1 VIEEGPAGKFFAAAL
16 QEARGAKGFSRPNPA
31 VGAVIVFDGEIIA
44 RGRTREP
51 GNAHAEVDAISR
63 VADPSVL
70 TRCDLY
76 VTLEPCAHHGRTPP
90 CTEAI
95 RKAGL
100 RRVHVALL
108 DLNPAVS
115 GKSRR
120 SLSEN
125 GIETLYD
132 CPAALRREAF
142 VLNRDFYFRQHFGR
156 PRVTLKWAMTL
167 DGKIAAR
174 TGDSR
179 WVSGDVSRE
188 RVQALRLQHDAVL
201 VGGRTALHD
210 DPELTVRTEPIPA
223 SQALRIV
230 LDRRGLTPPGHRLF
244 TDPHPTLFVVDGQTP
259 KSFIERARKSAK
271 ETWELGDPN
280 DLKFMLERLSRE
292 REINSILVEGGSA
305 IHSAFL
311 SADLADEVQ
320 VFVAPRILADGMGLS
335 PIASGIAKHK
345 MAEALSIE
353 GGRWETLGK
362 DILFSGPVHR
372 QWDDEL
378 FRRADPPGPE

>member
-1 VIEEGPAGKFFAAAL
+1 MSEEGPAGKFFAAAL
-16 QEARGAKGFSRPNPA
+16 EEARGARGFCRPNPA
-31 VGAVIVFDGEIIA
+31 VGAVIVMDGEIIA

-51 GNAHAEVDAISR
+51 GKAHAEVDAISR
-63 VADPSVL
+63 VADPAVL
-70 TRCDLY
+70 GRCDLY
-76 VTLEPCAHHGRTPP
+76 VTLEPCAHQGRTPP
-90 CTEAI
+90 CTDAI

-115 GKSRR
+115 GKSRQF
-120 SLSEN
+120 LSDA

-132 CPAALRREAF
+132 CPADLRREAF
-142 VLNRDFYFRQHFGR
+142 VLNRDFYFRQRFGR

-174 TGDSR
+174 SGDSR
-179 WVSGDVSRE
+179 WISGDVSRE
-188 RVQALRLQHDAVL
+188 RVQALRRNHDAVL

-223 SQALRIV
+223 MQALRIV

-244 TDPHPTLFVVDGQTP
+244 TDPHPTLFVVDSKSP
-259 KSFIERARKSAK
+259 KPFIERAHRSGK
-271 ETWELGDPN
+271 EIWELGDSN
-280 DLKFMLERLSRE
+280 DLKPLLERLSRE

-311 SADLADEVQ
+311 NADLADEIL
-320 VFVAPRILADGMGLS
+320 VFIAPKVLGDGGGLS
-335 PIASGIAKHK
+335 PIAPGIAREK
-345 MAEALSIE
+345 MSEALSIE
-353 GGRWETLGK
+353 GGGWETLGK
-362 DILFSGPVHR
+362 DSLFSGPVHPEM
-372 QWDDEL
+372 DEDL
-378 FRRADPPGPE
+378 FRRVDPRS